1 MSKYDKRK
9 KQLQDLI
16 EKEASYLRSTLGKE
30 IWSALKYNYYKL
42 KLFFMELYREQA
54 IKHNT

>member
-1 MSKYDKRK
+1 MNDYDKRK

-16 EKEASYLRSTLGKE
+16 EKEASNLRSTFGKD

-42 KLFFMELYREQA
+42 KLFFMELYRN
-54 IKHNT
+54 ITHKD